1 MKEKNDVTLFLKEE
15 YNNDTLGKVRKVKRF
30 KVKESLKKKNDD
42 TPPKE
47 GNIGDGDIPF
57 VAEKVKDFLISIVV
71 KEAEGFLNMNRYHDI
86 AIVIQKVKEFLSCN
100 VSQKSDYI
108 SFLKTKIGNSDISD
122 VAEKVKDFLNEN
134 DDVVEDVKEFLE
146 KNGNDMGI
154 GAVTDLVKG
163 VDDSYKDIVTESVKG
178 MFCSYL
184 RE

>member
-1 MKEKNDVTLFLKEE
+1 M
-15 YNNDTLGKVRKVKRF
+15 
-30 KVKESLKKKNDD
+30 KKKNDD

-47 GNIGDGDIPF
+47 GNTGDGDIPF

-71 KEAEGFLNMNRYHDI
+71 KEAEGFLNMNRDHDI

-108 SFLKTKIGNSDISD
+108 SFLKTKIRNSDISD

-134 DDVVEDVKEFLE
+134 DDVVEDVKEFLKE

-163 VDDSYKDIVTESVKG
+163 VDDSYKDIVTEPVKG
-178 MFCSYL
+178 MFFSYL